1 MYASQASSHWHTS
14 PLATHPPFLLL
25 IHLFFC
31 SPNLPWPCHLIFTHH
46 FFLTPNLLLDGSS
59 STYLSWRRC
68 TGYSGTDPWQRVIHS
83 AWPRDQPPL
92 PTRRQT
98 DGQTDNGD
106 SVKIKVARL
115 CLIDNDGEM
124 SRGRLCAER
133 PSPLVSPAINS
144 LLLAMTQSIT
154 IQLNLLS
161 VSCR

>member
-1 MYASQASSHWHTS
+1 MHPKL
-14 PLATHPPFLLL
+14 PLTGTRHLLL
-25 IHLFFC
+25 LTLRFCCLFTSSSVHQTSHYLAAWFYA
-31 SPNLPWPCHLIFTHH
+31 P
-46 FFLTPNLLLDGSS
+46 FFLTLNLQPDGSS

-68 TGYSGTDPWQRVIHS
+68 TGNSGTDPWQRVIHS

-98 DGQTDNGD
+98 DGQTDSGD

-154 IQLNLLS
+154 IQLNILS